1 MTGTGPW
8 FGKVSRGFSWMKE
21 TVRNRGVATT
31 LKIVISTIEDACFDW
46 RHGTETS
53 RVVDSD
59 QFETTLANRAH
70 AVRYKATRARPFLKL
85 LRHLRLP
92 EGSTFVDV
100 GSGKGRVLLL
110 ASQLGFR
117 RVVGVEFSP
126 SLCEQARR
134 NIEIFRR
141 RSRQLSPIE
150 VVQADIT
157 QHEWRGDE
165 NVFFLYNPFD
175 AVILGQ
181 FVEGLRRSVVATPR
195 QVWLI
200 YSAPVH
206 ATVLGES
213 GLFPTRKTMSF
224 WGTEFHLYTNWRP
237 DQAAMREG
245 ADSRASAAH
254 KSPGAA
260 DSPNVN

>member
-1 MTGTGPW
+1 MATFGA
-8 FGKVSRGFSWMKE
+8 FGKLSRMFAWMRE
-21 TVRNRGVATT
+21 SVRNRGVGTT
-31 LKIVISTIEDACFDW
+31 LKIVVSTIEDACFDW
-46 RHGTETS
+46 RHGTETE

-59 QFETTLANRAH
+59 QFEASLANRGH
-70 AVRYKATRARPFLKL
+70 AVRYKATKARPFLAL

-110 ASQLGFR
+110 AAQQGFR

-134 NIEIFRR
+134 NVETFRR
-141 RSRQLSPIE
+141 RSRTLSPIE

-175 AVILGQ
+175 AVILER
-181 FVEGLRRSVVATPR
+181 FVERLRVTMADSPR
-195 QVWLI
+195 KIWLI

-206 ATVLGES
+206 ATVLGQS
-213 GLFPTRKTMSF
+213 GMFASRDTISF
-224 WGTEFHLYTNWRP
+224 WGTEFHIYTTGDP
-237 DQAAMREG
+237 GEPGSQ
-245 ADSRASAAH
+245 
-254 KSPGAA
+254 GAA
-260 DSPNVN
+260 T